1 MESQINALS
10 FSLIN
15 ILIVFAVLLILQGII
30 QLIKFVAYKKPGDPA
45 EKKTSVNKQDK
56 ETEEIADRKQA
67 KEGDIPLKVVAA
79 CAAIAASLDGAPHRI
94 VSIRRL
100 TPQSL
105 WIQSA
110 RLENITSN
118 AMLRHRR

>member
-1 MESQINALS
+1 MEPQINIGTFA
-10 FSLIN
+10 LIN
-15 ILIVFAVLLILQGII
+15 ITVVFAVLIVLAVVI
-30 QLIKFVAYKKPGDPA
+30 QLIKFAAYKKPGDPA
-45 EKKTSVNKQDK
+45 EKKTSVTKPDK

-67 KEGDIPLKVVAA
+67 KEGDIPLKAVAA
-79 CAAIAASLDGAPHRI
+79 CAAIAASLDDTPHRI